1 MSFAG
6 AVLLILTGLA
16 ILSFGLLLFYAW
28 LPLLYAFVG
37 FDIGL
42 LLGRSLTGDVGT
54 TAIVLGLA
62 GAIALGAASYF
73 LEPYRRILLGVSG
86 GVLVGLSLAAALDLD
101 TMLGAVMAR
110 LLVLICGV
118 LGGILVPRFF
128 DAFVIGSSAFSGA
141 VMSIIGAHHLFP
153 NLGLFDIEIG
163 GPLPTALAVVLTL
176 LGVIWQSKN
185 IAKWAGVLPI
195 SDRGPL
201 G

>member
-1 MSFAG
+1 
-6 AVLLILTGLA
+6 V
-16 ILSFGLLLFYAW
+16 
-28 LPLLYAFVG
+28 
-37 FDIGL
+37 
-42 LLGRSLTGDVGT
+42 
-54 TAIVLGLA
+54 
-62 GAIALGAASYF
+62 
-73 LEPYRRILLGVSG
+73 
-86 GVLVGLSLAAALDLD
+86 
-101 TMLGAVMAR
+101 AR

-128 DAFVIGSSAFSGA
+128 DAFIIGSSAFSGA

-153 NLGLFDIEIG
+153 NLGLFDIATG

-195 SDRGPL
+195 ADRGPL